1 MLFISFTRAA
11 GPLLDHE
18 NVEVSFCL
26 LLAVLV
32 GDVVAVTLAG

>member
-18 NVEVSFCL
+18 NVEVSVCL
-26 LLAVLV
+26 VLTVLV
-32 GDVVAVTLAG
+32 GDVVAVVLSE